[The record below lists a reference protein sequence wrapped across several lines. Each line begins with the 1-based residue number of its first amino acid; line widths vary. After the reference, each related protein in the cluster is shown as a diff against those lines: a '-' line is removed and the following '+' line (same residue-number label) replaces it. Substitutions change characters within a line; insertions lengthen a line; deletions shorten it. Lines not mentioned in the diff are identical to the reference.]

1 MKDIILIGSLYLISA
16 YELDYNKLEKWSFI
30 DIAVAQVESPYRF
43 DDSDFET
50 LCSYIPKP
58 IEINL
63 ETKYQIEGIDAIALG
78 WGHRTKWRMVRNI
91 H

>member
-1 MKDIILIGSLYLISA
+1 M
-16 YELDYNKLEKWSFI
+16 
-30 DIAVAQVESPYRF
+30 ESPYRF

-58 IEINL
+58 IEINF